1 MKLTELIDK
10 QYGLSPLPNDTV
22 YAMAYVP
29 FQSIDVKTFTPD
41 QGFTLGTMYPD
52 LNKPFYGS
60 KCGDNVD

>member
-10 QYGLSPLPNDTV
+10 QYCLSPLPKDTA

-29 FQSIDVKTFTPD
+29 FQSTDTKTFTPD